1 MYTLLIKDVD
11 KTSLIKSGT
20 LSINKGADN
29 EKELSVSLLTTSAYT
44 NIIGHDIKVMDDTT
58 TVFGGVIKSANIR
71 KIEPGLGTTKE
82 LILDVTSYG
91 YNDIPAR
98 RTTNAYYTDK
108 YAGEIAELIRTNV
121 LNLTGASDDIG
132 AGTISN
138 GALYTEFAVTYKS
151 VKEIYDELA
160 ESSGFKWYID
170 DAKNLNF
177 VAEDTVV
184 NAAHDIVE
192 GGAFT
197 DYNITD
203 IEVSMTDYRNKQF
216 VVGGTDADGLTVMT
230 VVSDTTEI
238 TARQTAEGST
248 YSSGVYG
255 NVINDYTI
263 ETEAQAIIVAENA
276 LKKYSMTPSVI
287 SFESHTNDW
296 IAGTKLKV
304 NIPTLSI
311 STDTYYLIE
320 NVLIQDYDG
329 LNLVTTVTA
338 SVRKSADFSTQRTEN
353 WKDYFAEL
361 TKKGEY
367 YNNTVFNTD
376 GTAYSVQIYV
386 QDDTP
391 TGAKSKALWVDTND
405 YSRYDK
411 TALTA
416 ETTLTENSNE
426 FITAS
431 GTFTMTLHA
440 ATSSGIIK
448 KIYNIGTG
456 IITIAGTINGATNMI
471 LYPGESVELITD
483 GTVWRC

>member
-1 MYTLLIKDVD
+1 
-11 KTSLIKSGT
+11 
-20 LSINKGADN
+20 
-29 EKELSVSLLTTSAYT
+29 
-44 NIIGHDIKVMDDTT
+44 
-58 TVFGGVIKSANIR
+58 
-71 KIEPGLGTTKE
+71 
-82 LILDVTSYG
+82 
-91 YNDIPAR
+91 
-98 RTTNAYYTDK
+98 
-108 YAGEIAELIRTNV
+108 
-121 LNLTGASDDIG
+121 
-132 AGTISN
+132 
-138 GALYTEFAVTYKS
+138 
-151 VKEIYDELA
+151 
-160 ESSGFKWYID
+160 
-170 DAKNLNF
+170 
-177 VAEDTVV
+177 
-184 NAAHDIVE
+184 
-192 GGAFT
+192 
-197 DYNITD
+197 
-203 IEVSMTDYRNKQF
+203 MTDYRNKQF
-216 VVGGTDADGLTVMT
+216 VVGGTDAEGLTVKT

-320 NVLIQDYDG
+320 NVTIQDYDG

-391 TGAKSKALWVDTND
+391 AGAKSKSLWVDTND

-411 TALTA
+411 TGLTA
-416 ETTLTENSNE
+416 EATLTESSNE

-431 GTFTMTLHA
+431 GTFTITLHA
-440 ATSSGIIK
+440 ATTPGIIK
-448 KIYNIGTG
+448 KIYNIGTTG

-483 GTVWRC
+483 GTAWRY